1 MPPPLP
7 LPPPVPLR
15 PVTARPG
22 RTPWASLMQTR
33 IPSGNPARRA
43 RHGASGGASAR
54 RPAALTRSVDRH
66 HVSAPLGDGRA
77 TRPPS
82 WPPSATRPRTEP
94 PLCLGGRDQADSPRE
109 GHREFRGKRGKWP
122 QAAEEDTLQKASLQK
137 PWRLSDGSSGGTALL
152 VGEPTRTR
160 APWGPV
166 RGRGGFSP
174 HAQSLQRGDPS
185 GGSSPKAQTQT
196 TAPREAPSAG
206 CCGRAPRLLA
216 DAAGAPAFLLMSWG
230 PPSSR

>member
-1 MPPPLP
+1 MQHV
-7 LPPPVPLR
+7 LPPGR
-15 PVTARPG
+15 PAPRG
-22 RTPWASLMQTR
+22 RG
-33 IPSGNPARRA
+33 PSPPC
-43 RHGASGGASAR
+43 ASGAGTR
-54 RPAALTRSVDRH
+54 LTHPGKGIGSF
-66 HVSAPLGDGRA
+66 G
-77 TRPPS
+77 
-82 WPPSATRPRTEP
+82 
-94 PLCLGGRDQADSPRE
+94 
-109 GHREFRGKRGKWP
+109 GKRGKWP

-152 VGEPTRTR
+152 VGEPTRMR

-206 CCGRAPRLLA
+206 CCGRAPCLLA
-216 DAAGAPAFLLMSWG
+216 NAAGAPAFSLMSWG
-230 PPSSR
+230 GPAFSLMLWGALGLADAPGPGRAAHGFHRGRLRPVPAPRTPQTATYKLKIHRVCEKPEFI